1 MDGYVD
7 VFVLSVPKK
16 NLKKYQKIST
26 AFGKVIKKYGA
37 LEYREF
43 VADDLK
49 VKNGVKS
56 FIALQKPKKG
66 EVVVTA
72 LVGFKSKKHR
82 DQVNKNVMKDPS
94 LKPMMEEMMKN
105 PIHDYKTMTYGGFKT
120 FVNAFG
126 K

>member
-1 MDGYVD
+1 MDGYVQ

-26 AFGKVIKKYGA
+26 TFGKVMKKYGA

-49 VKNGVKS
+49 VMPGMVS
-56 FIALQKPKKG
+56 FTKLQKPKKG

-72 LVGFKSKKHR
+72 LIGYKSKKHKAYV
-82 DQVNKNVMKDPS
+82 DKKSMSDPS

-105 PIHDYKTMTYGGFKT
+105 PVSDHKKMTYGSFKT
-120 FVNAFG
+120 FVNPF
-126 K
+126 KK